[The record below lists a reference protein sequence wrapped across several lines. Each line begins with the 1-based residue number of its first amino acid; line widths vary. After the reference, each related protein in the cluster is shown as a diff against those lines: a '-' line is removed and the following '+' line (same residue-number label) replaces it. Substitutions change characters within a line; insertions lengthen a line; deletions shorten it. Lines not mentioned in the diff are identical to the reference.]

1 MPEVKSG
8 RANVDGPVHRHRP
21 ALSARDPRLDT
32 WRAFLMAHALLTR
45 RLDED
50 LRAEDGLTLG
60 EYSALLQV
68 AEAPDRSLRMNQ
80 LADGIFLSR
89 SGVTRLI
96 DRLEADGLI
105 ARSSCTSDGRG
116 SLAVLTEA
124 GLARLRGAAATH
136 LRGIDQYFLAAIP
149 GPDGEVLQRTLR
161 TIGERVRVA
170 GDPPCAIAGCDPD
183 PELEEPGR
191 SAGRATTAA
200 SN

>member
-1 MPEVKSG
+1 MADLKAD
-8 RANVDGPVHRHRP
+8 RATVAEPVHTHR
-21 ALSARDPRLDT
+21 ATLSARDPRLDT

-105 ARSSCTSDGRG
+105 TRSTCTSDGRG
-116 SLAVLTEA
+116 SLAVLTDT
-124 GLARLRGAAATH
+124 GLARLRAAADTH
-136 LRGIDQYFLAAIP
+136 LRGIDQYFLAA
-149 GPDGEVLQRTLR
+149 
-161 TIGERVRVA
+161 VA
-170 GDPPCAIAGCDPD
+170 G
-183 PELEEPGR
+183 PELELLRSTFRAIGDRVRADGDPGCAVAGCAPDLELDAPDN
-191 SAGRATTAA
+191 SAGQAATA

>member
-1 MPEVKSG
+1 MPQLKVRES
-8 RANVDGPVHRHRP
+8 ANEP
-21 ALSARDPRLDT
+21 APTTDASPTGLSARDPRLET

-105 ARSSCTSDGRG
+105 ARSTCVSDGRG

-124 GLARLRGAAATH
+124 GLQRLRAAAETH
-136 LRGIDQYFLAAIP
+136 LRGIDQYFLAVVP
-149 GPDGEVLQRTLR
+149 GSELERLDDAFRA
-161 TIGERVRVA
+161 IGERIRKD
-170 GDPPCAIAGCDPD
+170 GDSMITGAACDPALT
-183 PELEEPGR
+183 PANGEP
-191 SAGRATTAA
+191 
-200 SN
+200 